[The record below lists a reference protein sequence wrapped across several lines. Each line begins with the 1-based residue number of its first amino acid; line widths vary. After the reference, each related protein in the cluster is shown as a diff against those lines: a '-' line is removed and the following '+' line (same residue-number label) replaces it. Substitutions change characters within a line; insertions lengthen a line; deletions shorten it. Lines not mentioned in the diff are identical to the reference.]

1 MSRMSLKQSIVIA
14 NQYTVKTGSGRGSRG
29 STPGDYITQYMARK
43 AAVETCAPVKRQNM
57 DDYITLYMARADATE
72 HAKDL
77 PELKKKL
84 RNTSR
89 FGGVAFGYGQ
99 VSMSDEAVLSASKD
113 IQGLFDDGKTVMK
126 TVISFTEDYLK
137 QQGLVSKDFQCTDAG
152 DYRGHLD
159 QLRLRMAVM
168 SGLDRMA
175 KHAKFDDLRYVGV
188 IQVDTEH
195 VHVHLAMVDAGKGRI
210 VETNGQQRGLITTSM
225 KKQLR
230 YGLDNFLDRSCRVKQ
245 MVSSVDR
252 ERRNAKCFVKKF
264 THMTMEQEGGSQFLL
279 ACLPDDKRL
288 WRASSRAE
296 SMQKANY
303 IAREYV
309 NEVLAQPGSG
319 YDEALRSVERYA
331 RNRQQRE
338 GLSETDTRRLYQNGQ
353 KRIVDECVNSVYQVL
368 SQLPEEERQ
377 TRTPMMTAMVQDYER
392 MAYDAQ
398 DTQDPMIEFG
408 FRLRSYA
415 TRLEHHKKETA
426 RYHDA
431 VQRLDTEDVDETAR
445 PLIDF
450 LKFEEEYN
458 TKLMS
463 KYQHFLGFL
472 PPEDEHQAEFQKL
485 VEYRRKT
492 ARLQAM
498 KSDKTMQRMLPENAE
513 KYGLQVY
520 GMTGGRFAP
529 GTTGILDA
537 RLEKM
542 QTRFQTMRD
551 DFALKLAQDGLSLHA
566 DEQTGALSVKKQ
578 PVYAFDDVKALDIH
592 HLGMDFAH
600 DMPISARNVG
610 IYLEA
615 AEQRQALYDKA
626 AAYLTATGQDGFLQV
641 LPGRDVKLMSD
652 VASRLRQVN
661 VLEVVKPKPGNRK
674 SGRTVRLDQQVK
686 QNIDLAIHMSVQTTA
701 QYQSELE

>member
-1 MSRMSLKQSIVIA
+1 MSLKQSIVIA

-43 AAVETCAPVKRQNM
+43 GAVETCAPVRKHDM
-57 DDYITLYMARADATE
+57 DDYITLYMAREDATE
-72 HAKDL
+72 QAKDI

-89 FGGVAFGYGQ
+89 YGGVAFGYGQ
-99 VSMSDEAVLSASKD
+99 VSMSDEAIVAASKD
-113 IQGLFDDGKTVMK
+113 IQGMFDEGKTVMK
-126 TVISFTEDYLK
+126 TVLSFTPEYLK
-137 QQGLVSKDFQCTDAG
+137 EQGLVPKNFECKEAG
-152 DYRGHLD
+152 DYRGNLD
-159 QLRLRMAVM
+159 QMRLRMAVM

-175 KHAKFDDLRYVGV
+175 KQSGFDDLRYVGV

-195 VHVHLAMVDAGKGRI
+195 VHVHLAMADAGRGR
-210 VETNGQQRGLITTSM
+210 VVSTNGQQRGLITTSM

-230 YGLDNFLDRSCRVKQ
+230 YGLDNYLDQSNRVRQ

-264 THMTMEQEGGSQFLL
+264 TQMTMEQEGGPQFLL

-288 WRASSRAE
+288 WRAASKSE

-309 NEVLAQPGSG
+309 NEILAQPGSG
-319 YDEALRSVERYA
+319 YEDALRSIERYA
-331 RNRQQRE
+331 RSRQRRE
-338 GLSETDTRRLYQNGQ
+338 GLSNTDTRRLYQNGQ
-353 KRIVDECVNSVYQVL
+353 KRLVDECVNSVYQVL
-368 SQLPEEERQ
+368 GQLPEQERQ

-392 MAYDAQ
+392 MAFDAQ

-415 TRLEHHKKETA
+415 TRLNYHKKATSQ
-426 RYHDA
+426 YHDA
-431 VQRLDTEDVDETAR
+431 VKRLDTDDVDETAR

-458 TKLMS
+458 AKLMS

-472 PPEDEHQAEFQKL
+472 PPQDTHENEFQEL
-485 VEYRRKT
+485 VKYKRKMT
-492 ARLQAM
+492 RLELM
-498 KSDKTMQRMLPENAE
+498 KGDKSMRQMLPENAE
-513 KYGLQVY
+513 KFGMRTY
-520 GMTGGRFAP
+520 GMTGGRFVP
-529 GTTGILDA
+529 GLSSVLDA

-542 QTRFQTMRD
+542 QDKFDQMRS
-551 DFALKLAQDGLSLHA
+551 DFAGKLAADGMSLQT
-566 DEQTGALSVKKQ
+566 DEHTGVLSVQKK
-578 PVYAFDDVKALDIH
+578 PVYEFDDVKALDIH

-600 DMPISARNVG
+600 DLPISVRNIQ
-610 IYLEA
+610 IYLDAAQQRSELYQKA
-615 AEQRQALYDKA
+615 AE
-626 AAYLTATGQDGFLQV
+626 YLTATGQDGFLAA

-652 VASRLRQVN
+652 VAERLKKVG
-661 VLEVVKPKPGNRK
+661 VLEVAKPKPGDRK
-674 SGRTVRLDQQVK
+674 SGRTVRLDRQVK
-686 QNIDLAIHMSVQTTA
+686 QDIDLAIHMSVQTTV